1 MDAYLNINKN
11 IYVYALGKMEV
22 PVLCERVR
30 VGGFEKNFVSQLI
43 GEYDVDV
50 FKTFVPKNKK
60 MNVMY
65 IASQNEPPFTY
76 FAVSNIAYQD
86 LNAVIHKTITLLE
99 KED

>member
-11 IYVYALGKMEV
+11 IYVYALDKMEA
-22 PVLCERVR
+22 PDLCER

-43 GEYDVDV
+43 GECDVDV

-65 IASQNEPPFTY
+65 IASRNEPPFTY

-86 LNAVIHKTITLLE
+86 ANAVIHKTITLLE